1 MTFFHPTSS
10 DMWRKKPRNS
20 ASPILPLDS
29 STLLA
34 AEEHENSINWAITV
48 TKKKWVD
55 PLLICLL
62 KARLYCLIV
71 GFIRLVRVWLHC
83 LTWMRLTL
91 PLLTYFSLHSP
102 SLANSPCVA
111 IVYMYIDF
119 PFQEAIFCFSLLV
132 S

>member
-29 STLLA
+29 STVLADQKLSGFRCIGVFIQRHKPSLVLA
-34 AEEHENSINWAITV
+34 AEEHENGINWAITV

-55 PLLICLL
+55 PVLICHL

-71 GFIRLVRVWLHC
+71 GFIRLVRAWLHC

-91 PLLTYFSLHSP
+91 PLLTYFSLQSF
-102 SLANSPCVA
+102 PC
-111 IVYMYIDF
+111 
-119 PFQEAIFCFSLLV
+119 
-132 S
+132 